1 VNATDEVTAYV
12 DAVRAALAD
21 LTDELR
27 TDLLDDLPEHLREV
41 LSEGDGS
48 LVDRLGSPQA
58 YVAEL
63 RAAAGIVGGFP
74 DPPAKGRFAELE
86 ATARANL
93 AVVDARLGPLLG
105 YASASEF
112 LQLLRPAWWVLRGY
126 LAAMVLARI
135 VDDSGQPMGLLPRVG
150 GSEALALLML
160 GAAVLGSVWLGRRP
174 APRAPLPRH
183 ALTAATVVLVL
194 VALGGFADADSTV
207 RGSSYSDVQYDNP
220 YSGISDVF
228 VYDAEGRMLT
238 GVRLFDQ
245 NGEPVR
251 LGHEWCEDDAQ
262 QQEQQPG
269 VYPYC
274 PQNAPFLVP
283 SASPSVSTPVPP
295 TPSQQRLHRPQ

>member
-48 LVDRLGSPQA
+48 LVDRLGSPQPYA
-58 YVAEL
+58 AEL

-74 DPPAKGRFAELE
+74 DPPAKGRFAELA

-174 APRAPLPRH
+174 APRA
-183 ALTAATVVLVL
+183 AA
-194 VALGGFADADSTV
+194 AARPDRRDGGAGPGGAGRV
-207 RGSSYSDVQYDNP
+207 RRRRQ
-220 YSGISDVF
+220 
-228 VYDAEGRMLT
+228 
-238 GVRLFDQ
+238 
-245 NGEPVR
+245 
-251 LGHEWCEDDAQ
+251 
-262 QQEQQPG
+262 
-269 VYPYC
+269 
-274 PQNAPFLVP
+274 
-283 SASPSVSTPVPP
+283 
-295 TPSQQRLHRPQ
+295 HRPRIVLFGRAVRQPVQRDQ